1 MPRQEMKLE
10 KMKRL
15 ALVFHGPEVIDGGG
29 AVLLLEALS
38 GFEVRAALGGITGKT
53 AVIDAGLQHV
63 IDISMDLRP
72 SEVVRRLHE
81 EGADLIIFANHAK
94 TLESGI
100 SLGAEV
106 FKRANV
112 PNFVQVEFQGRRLI
126 PWRAEAAE
134 LETLLRILEP
144 LGFEIAPAELLAD
157 DIISKDGL
165 ELRRVRGVLPDEK
178 IIVNG
183 VVIGI
188 SNSDDV
194 TIVAKEGKIVE
205 LRGGMLIA
213 HNLVKLGKIDLKRA
227 MVKSARVFRRT
238 TPPRV
243 LKAAAQREVRRVAYF
258 YDAEHVFSRIES
270 VDAAVTVGDD
280 TTCIIGDIFKRFGMP
295 IIGITDGDADC
306 LVEGYD
312 GSLESLRKFL
322 PSGSFVLRLEPES
335 DDIVGEKVK
344 TEVFDGKDEIEASFK
359 EVKEKV
365 VRIADGKI
373 KAVLKT

>member
-1 MPRQEMKLE
+1 
-10 KMKRL
+10 MKRL
-15 ALVFHGPEVIDGGG
+15 GLVFHGPEVIDSGE
-29 AVLLLEALS
+29 AVLLLEAFS
-38 GFEVRAALGGITGKT
+38 DFEVRAALGGITGKT
-53 AVIDAGLQHV
+53 AVIDAGLQHI

-72 SEVVRRLHE
+72 SEVVRRLYE

-106 FKRANV
+106 LKRANV
-112 PNFVQVEFQGRRLI
+112 PKFVQVEFQGRRLI
-126 PWRAEAAE
+126 PWRAETGE
-134 LETLLRILEP
+134 LEAILRILKP
-144 LGFEIAPAELLAD
+144 LGFELASAVLPAGGV
-157 DIISKDGL
+157 ISEGGL
-165 ELRRVRGVLPDEK
+165 EYRRVHGVLPNEK

-194 TIVAKEGKIVE
+194 VIVAKDGKIVE
-205 LRGGMLIA
+205 LQGGTLIT
-213 HNLVKLGKIDLKRA
+213 HNLVKLGKIDLRRA

-238 TPPRV
+238 TPSRISE
-243 LKAAAQREVRRVAYF
+243 KKMRKEIHRIAYF
-258 YDAEHVFSRIES
+258 YNAEHVFSKIGD

-280 TTCIIGDIFKRFGMP
+280 TTCIIGDIFRRFGMP

-312 GSLESLRKFL
+312 GSLESLKKFL

-335 DDIVGEKVK
+335 DDIIGERVK
-344 TEVFDGKDEIEASFK
+344 TEVFNGRDEIKASFE
-359 EVKEKV
+359 EVKRKV
-365 VRIADGKI
+365 VKIASGRI
-373 KAVLKT
+373 KAVLET

>member
-1 MPRQEMKLE
+1 MR
-10 KMKRL
+10 RL
-15 ALVFHGPEVIDGGG
+15 GLVFHGPEVIDSGE
-29 AVLLLEALS
+29 AALLLEAFS
-38 GFEVRAALGGITGKT
+38 DFEVRAALGGITGKT
-53 AVIDAGLQHV
+53 AVIDAGLQHI

-106 FKRANV
+106 FRRAGV
-112 PNFVQVEFQGRRLI
+112 PRFVQVEFQGRRLI
-126 PWRAEAAE
+126 PWRAGAAE
-134 LETLLRILEP
+134 LETVLRILKP
-144 LGFEIAPAELLAD
+144 LGFELAPATPPAGGTTGEDSDLT
-157 DIISKDGL
+157 GL
-165 ELRRVRGVLPDEK
+165 EYRRVHGVLPNEK

-194 TIVAKEGKIVE
+194 VIVAKGGRIVG
-205 LRGGMLIA
+205 LRGGTLIA
-213 HNLVKLGKIDLKRA
+213 HNLAKLGRVDLRRA

-243 LKAAAQREVRRVAYF
+243 SERKVRRGVRKIAYF
-258 YDAEHVFSRIES
+258 YDAEHVFSKIND

-280 TTCIIGDIFKRFGMP
+280 TTCIIGDIFRRFGMP

-312 GSLESLRKFL
+312 GSLESLKRFL
-322 PSGSFVLRLEPES
+322 PGGSFVLRLEPES
-335 DDIVGEKVK
+335 DDIVGERVK
-344 TEVFDGKDEIEASFK
+344 TEVFDGKDEIEASFE
-359 EVKEKV
+359 EVKRKV

-373 KAVLKT
+373 RAVLET